1 MALIVA
7 YLSDIDAGSAF
18 EDLLHLLIAFL
29 RYFAIRGST

>member
-18 EDLLHLLIAFL
+18 EDLLYLLIALL
-29 RYFAIRGST
+29 RYIAIRGST

>member
-18 EDLLHLLIAFL
+18 EDLLHLLIALLKYIAF
-29 RYFAIRGST
+29 RGRT